1 MYNRLIES
9 RVKMN
14 TNIIS
19 ENEYNMLLLKSLEGI
34 KLSEDELHKMKNYE
48 EFIEKTNEIN
58 SGKGTN
64 KTLKMGSTLPENAW
78 KIFTDYD
85 NETYNNFSGTSDN
98 INKNGLVK
106 GITIVTICAII
117 GIIIALLFIAKI
129 I

>member
-1 MYNRLIES
+1 
-9 RVKMN
+9 MN

-98 INKNGLVK
+98 INKNGFIK